1 MVHQGSKPRQFAI
14 FAIQQLCMKKFFTI
28 GVLSVIAVAG
38 RAQQTALGCVDAAMR
53 VQAEQIKRD
62 FKAQGF
68 VSVKD
73 MMITMK
79 SKQASGVRVALTA
92 GKLHQLVFIGSKDA
106 NNLHFEIYDKA
117 DFRVD
122 ERKLDDP
129 MTTNLVIYSIVP
141 EKTDTMVV
149 ALTQNLKEKTACGSF
164 TVLRQDEVPDAKPT
178 KAQKNGKK

>member
-1 MVHQGSKPRQFAI
+1 MRKLFIIGGLSFFA
-14 FAIQQLCMKKFFTI
+14 CTTK
-28 GVLSVIAVAG
+28 
-38 RAQQTALGCVDAAMR
+38 AQQTALGCIDAAMR

-79 SKQASGVRVALTA
+79 SKQASGVRVVLTA

-106 NNLHFEIYDKA
+106 NNLHFELYDKA
-117 DFRVD
+117 DFRLD
-122 ERKLDDP
+122 ERKVEDP
-129 MTTNLVIYSIVP
+129 MTANLVIYSIVP

-164 TVLRQDEVPDAKPT
+164 TVLRQDEMPQAKPANT
-178 KAQKNGKK
+178 KQKNGKK